1 MKNKIIAG
9 LKLMRVKHYIKNIL
23 IFLPIIFGKQIFR
36 IDLDIK
42 VLCGFI
48 AYCLVSSIIYIIN
61 DMKDIQLDKQHPKK
75 CKRPL
80 AAGEITPKE
89 ASALIIFLFLLVVC
103 IITICHFPIGA
114 ILVLSTYFLLNI
126 AYSIELKN
134 KPIIDII
141 ILVAGFVL
149 RVIFGAQI
157 TGINVSNWLYLTIMA
172 LSFYLALGKRR
183 NEMIKIAEQGKE
195 ETRKVLKYYNKDF
208 LDKNMYMFLGA
219 TIIFYALW
227 CSSPVIPNNEYL
239 IWTIPFVIAIFM
251 KYSLIIEKDSY
262 GDPVEVLLHD
272 KTLILL
278 VLIYAFIMALILYL
292 PFIY

>member
-1 MKNKIIAG
+1 
-9 LKLMRVKHYIKNIL
+9 
-23 IFLPIIFGKQIFR
+23 
-36 IDLDIK
+36 
-42 VLCGFI
+42 
-48 AYCLVSSIIYIIN
+48 
-61 DMKDIQLDKQHPKK
+61 
-75 CKRPL
+75 
-80 AAGEITPKE
+80 
-89 ASALIIFLFLLVVC
+89 
-103 IITICHFPIGA
+103 
-114 ILVLSTYFLLNI
+114 
-126 AYSIELKN
+126 
-134 KPIIDII
+134 
-141 ILVAGFVL
+141 
-149 RVIFGAQI
+149 
-157 TGINVSNWLYLTIMA
+157 
-172 LSFYLALGKRR
+172 
-183 NEMIKIAEQGKE
+183 MIKIAEQGKE

-278 VLIYAFIMALILYL
+278 VLIYGFIMALILYL